1 MMVMAALFCCNLCCP
16 ICCVIFCYHICLKHK
31 QSFSMLHIFC
41 LFSRPCSFLV
51 VSVIFGITIW
61 PSSSLNLFSTM
72 MCAQYSGGFELQR
85 SIYLP
90 LRLPF
95 CFVEATC
102 VFLSHRYSNTLLLL
116 WQSGSQRE
124 RISLIRHGFVWVLRL
139 EAPCCCNQGS
149 DAVPAVQYFWLWF
162 ILVKR
167 KKKWG
172 RGEGGVSKCL
182 VFMTN
187 ISWHFMIWTV
197 IVCSWPVVYFN
208 ITIKRCSLTMAHWG
222 RLSWN
227 SSVFVGVVP
236 ASQENNFWHLS
247 AAGLFNFFE
256 SLTWALFWVL
266 DNACFLT
273 FFSYNGQC
281 VVQIKLKLWY
291 NLLCLVFLIIISKI
305 FQFLSLFKYP

>member
-1 MMVMAALFCCNLCCP
+1 MQARWDASEVGCVTIATSWVIGRTVPFWWSTQGVGSRCSHWAVRAVLLFLLLGWRKHPPGWDKEVQHPWIWVDGDEEEEGWKWWSWRLYFAVIYAALFVVLF
-16 ICCVIFCYHICLKHK
+16 FCYHICLKHK

-61 PSSSLNLFSTM
+61 PSSLNLFSTM
-72 MCAQYSGGFELQR
+72 MCAQYCGGFELQR
-85 SIYLP
+85 SIYQP

-167 KKKWG
+167 KQKNK
-172 RGEGGVSKCL
+172 
-182 VFMTN
+182 
-187 ISWHFMIWTV
+187 
-197 IVCSWPVVYFN
+197 
-208 ITIKRCSLTMAHWG
+208 
-222 RLSWN
+222 
-227 SSVFVGVVP
+227 
-236 ASQENNFWHLS
+236 
-247 AAGLFNFFE
+247 
-256 SLTWALFWVL
+256 
-266 DNACFLT
+266 
-273 FFSYNGQC
+273 
-281 VVQIKLKLWY
+281 
-291 NLLCLVFLIIISKI
+291 
-305 FQFLSLFKYP
+305 

>member
-1 MMVMAALFCCNLCCP
+1 MLPYLLYYFFVITFVWSTSNHSVCCT
-16 ICCVIFCYHICLKHK
+16 
-31 QSFSMLHIFC
+31 FSAC
-41 LFSRPCSFLV
+41 FSRPCSFLV

-61 PSSSLNLFSTM
+61 HSSSLNLFSTM

-85 SIYLP
+85 SIYQP

-167 KKKWG
+167 KQKIKENG
-172 RGEGGVSKCL
+172 GEGRVEY
-182 VFMTN
+182 
-187 ISWHFMIWTV
+187 
-197 IVCSWPVVYFN
+197 P
-208 ITIKRCSLTMAHWG
+208 
-222 RLSWN
+222 
-227 SSVFVGVVP
+227 SVLFLWQIFPDTLWFGLWLFV
-236 ASQENNFWHLS
+236 H
-247 AAGLFNFFE
+247 
-256 SLTWALFWVL
+256 
-266 DNACFLT
+266 
-273 FFSYNGQC
+273 GQ
-281 VVQIKLKLWY
+281 
-291 NLLCLVFLIIISKI
+291 
-305 FQFLSLFKYP
+305 